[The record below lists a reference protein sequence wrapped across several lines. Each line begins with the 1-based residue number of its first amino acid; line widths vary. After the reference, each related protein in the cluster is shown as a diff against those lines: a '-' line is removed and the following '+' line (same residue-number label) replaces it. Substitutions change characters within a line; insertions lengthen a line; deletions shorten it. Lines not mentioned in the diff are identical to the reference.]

1 MQNTITN
8 QVIKQGAAVK
18 LNKDHNNCAVLA
30 LAATTG
36 KSYDEAYRIAENM
49 WLRQR
54 KKGVRMNTLV
64 DYFTNT
70 LGAKKVDTK
79 KVYHTKYN
87 NKDVVCKMTVST
99 FSKQYP
105 KGRYFVL
112 VSGHALAINDGE
124 ILDHDSLVS
133 KNRRIIKHA
142 WQIK

>member
-1 MQNTITN
+1 MQNTITD
-8 QVIKQGAAVK
+8 QVIKQGLSTR
-18 LNKDHNNCAVLA
+18 LNSDRNNCTVLA

-36 KSYDEAYRIAENM
+36 TSYDEAYKIAETM

-54 KKGVRMNTLV
+54 KKGVR
-64 DYFTNT
+64 TNT
-70 LGAKKVDTK
+70 LDTYFTRTLGVKKVDTK

-87 NKDVVCKMTVST
+87 NKDVMCKMTVST

-124 ILDHDSLVS
+124 ILDHASLVS